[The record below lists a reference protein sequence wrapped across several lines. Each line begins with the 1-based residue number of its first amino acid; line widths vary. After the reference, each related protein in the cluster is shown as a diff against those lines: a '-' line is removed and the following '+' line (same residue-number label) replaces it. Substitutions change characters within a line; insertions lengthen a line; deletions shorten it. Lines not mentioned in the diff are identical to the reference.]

1 VLDANRRPWVRF
13 IGPFLITAGGLA
25 TAVSCWLNWF
35 IVTRRLV
42 GSPRRQGALR
52 GVQYLDGQLIFGFA
66 LIAIGGGVLIVYFA
80 TRQSY
85 VWIGAVSLF
94 AGLWIA
100 FFSTFDAVTREDRY
114 VDEAAA
120 IAAEQGVPKDQ
131 AVIFFRGWVESG
143 VVTIRVQPWIWVA
156 AAAGGMVVLGAAA
169 SLLTRPV
176 GQEGEPA
183 AEEPEEDYDYLSDEA
198 ESVYEPE

>member
-1 VLDANRRPWVRF
+1 MLDANRWPWVRF

-52 GVQYLDGQLIFGFA
+52 GVQYLDGQLIFVFA

-85 VWIGAVSLF
+85 VWIGAVALF

-156 AAAGGMVVLGAAA
+156 AAAGGLVVLGSVA
-169 SLLTRPV
+169 SLLTRLA
-176 GQEGEPA
+176 GQEEEPE
-183 AEEPEEDYDYLSDEA
+183 AEESEEDYDYLSDEA